1 MGKIRYLIDT
11 NAVIDYLG
19 NRLPPSGMAFM
30 NQVIDNV
37 PAISIITKIELLS
50 FNAAAEHYQILLDF
64 VNESQVFDLS
74 EEIVTSCI
82 DIRKAFKTKLPD
94 AIIAATAIE
103 NKLELITRNGADF
116 KNIQTVLVINP
127 YEL

>member
-74 EEIVTSCI
+74 DEIVSSCI
-82 DIRKAFKTKLPD
+82 DIRKSFKTKLPD

-116 KNIQTVLVINP
+116 KKIPTVLVTNP

>member
-50 FNAAAEHYQILLDF
+50 FNAEAEHYQILLDF

-74 EEIVTSCI
+74 EEIVSSCI

>member
-1 MGKIRYLIDT
+1 
-11 NAVIDYLG
+11 
-19 NRLPPSGMAFM
+19 MAFM

-50 FNAAAEHYQILLDF
+50 FNASTEHYQILLDF

-74 EEIVTSCI
+74 EEIVSSCI
-82 DIRKAFKTKLPD
+82 GIRKAFKTKLPD

-103 NKLELITRNGADF
+103 NKLELISRNGADF
-116 KNIQTVLVINP
+116 KNVPTVLVINP

>member
-74 EEIVTSCI
+74 EEIVSSCI